1 VAALADDHDW
11 KDTDVWRIG
20 GHRESVQ
27 HNRTVIV
34 DKARHGKGAGLR
46 FAFKME
52 KPEFCE
58 LGVIAPKDSKRRS
71 PWG

>member
-1 VAALADDHDW
+1 M
-11 KDTDVWRIG
+11 
-20 GHRESVQ
+20 
-27 HNRTVIV
+27 IV